1 MNIDET
7 MLILFFLSPR
17 LVAGSLCMGP
27 KAKTSVLKKYNMSTR
42 ALDEPNIKEI
52 KTLMKLNK
60 TIKDLFLE
68 TTYKLD
74 IDFILNITFIYYG
87 KEGEKR
93 DQKELHLGKDVF
105 QVWNMDNGYVMRA
118 ENQRSGQCLAF
129 WAGLQTASAES

>member
-1 MNIDET
+1 
-7 MLILFFLSPR
+7 
-17 LVAGSLCMGP
+17 
-27 KAKTSVLKKYNMSTR
+27 MSTR

-93 DQKELHLGKDVF
+93 DLKELHLGKDVF
-105 QVWNMDNGYVMRA
+105 QV
-118 ENQRSGQCLAF
+118 
-129 WAGLQTASAES
+129 

>member
-1 MNIDET
+1 MKS
-7 MLILFFLSPR
+7 FSFL
-17 LVAGSLCMGP
+17 
-27 KAKTSVLKKYNMSTR
+27 TSTISRCTCTQFYLTYVHMYVITVYKQYNMSTR

-68 TTYKLD
+68 ATYKLD

-93 DQKELHLGKDVF
+93 DQKELHLGKDTF
-105 QVWNMDNGYVMRA
+105 QVGN
-118 ENQRSGQCLAF
+118 LI
-129 WAGLQTASAES
+129 

>member
-1 MNIDET
+1 MTIHILSKT
-7 MLILFFLSPR
+7 HLINRFLR
-17 LVAGSLCMGP
+17 LGESVKLPVMTLCMGP

-105 QVWNMDNGYVMRA
+105 QV
-118 ENQRSGQCLAF
+118 
-129 WAGLQTASAES
+129 